1 MVSTS
6 LLQRIPSSR
15 LKLRDVNYAKHVYY
29 HRRMAETEKDIFH
42 SMDESRFMV
51 GGRFK
56 KMTGST
62 MSIKKV
68 MVKT

>member
-1 MVSTS
+1 
-6 LLQRIPSSR
+6 
-15 LKLRDVNYAKHVYY
+15 
-29 HRRMAETEKDIFH
+29 MAETEKDIFR

-62 MSIKKV
+62 LSIKKV
-68 MVKT
+68 MVKTSGFQEGVEKFVVGATIRS